1 MVYVTSFP
9 AATSRSAMRCRSGSV
24 ADAPPGGRGKTMTA
38 FGSHEWLANATVG
51 ATQMPIGV
59 REGAVRV
66 NVFVVNLHEGC

>member
-1 MVYVTSFP
+1 
-9 AATSRSAMRCRSGSV
+9 MRCRSGSCACSFSGV
-24 ADAPPGGRGKTMTA
+24 DDRGKTMTA

-66 NVFVVNLHEGC
+66 NVFVVNLHEGS

>member
-1 MVYVTSFP
+1 
-9 AATSRSAMRCRSGSV
+9 
-24 ADAPPGGRGKTMTA
+24 MTA

-66 NVFVVNLHEGC
+66 NVFVANLHEGC